1 MTKFLFKTL
10 FVFSNIIK
18 EKREIINK
26 SRAETDKL
34 KLENAKRTLRLP
46 QFRSKVGKIEQVTK
60 QHLVGL
66 EQHRLKVNHKL
77 KSLSNKRKE
86 YLQELSHYIF
96 PVEFVEIQPH
106 QEIQK
111 ETCEGGDDVYDAI
124 MAEMED
130 AMSTSYIHGR
140 WVTTSMTDG

>member
-18 EKREIINK
+18 DKRENINK

-46 QFRSKVGKIEQVTK
+46 QFGSKVGKIEQVTK

-111 ETCEGGDDVYDAI
+111 ETSEGGDDVYDAI